1 MKQPQPT
8 TPISE
13 LFQFRPRWWWDPV
26 PDWIINRLDER
37 VLVDIARV
45 QLETQVQMLR
55 LQAEATERVLETL
68 GKVR

>member
-1 MKQPQPT
+1 MVVG
-8 TPISE
+8 SC
-13 LFQFRPRWWWDPV
+13 PRLDLS
-26 PDWIINRLDER
+26 RLDER